1 MLTPTKVST
10 KTECVKRINNLL
22 HSQDTTEANDQITEL
37 TKNNFNNSTD
47 YRVVY
52 KNFNYNKSYDTWIY
66 EGNDE
71 DKIVGYKYLQS
82 YPYDMPQFRIGDYV
96 HWNFNHRELSTWLI
110 TSLDTQYLYNVKGKI
125 LECNNSLKWTDEN
138 GELNCYPCVIKDA
151 MTYTN
156 FKWGN
161 KGVVQPGGDI
171 VVMVQKNEYTSK
183 IQINDRFLF
192 NNIGF
197 RVKEFFNILNPNY
210 MEIYMMK
217 TPELEGDDF
226 EDNVAINKQ
235 PETII
240 DLNGIVVSPNVE
252 EVMLGKTVEFDVY
265 NYINGIKQ
273 NDTFII
279 KVSGIP
285 QQYFNFVSINKNKFS
300 IENIK
305 QYQINP
311 LKIECIDDIT
321 GNKIIKNIWL
331 GGNW

>member
-10 KTECVKRINNLL
+10 KTECVKRVNNLL

-37 TKNNFNNSTD
+37 TKSNFNSSTD

-161 KGVVQPGGDI
+161 KGVVQPSGDI

-197 RVKEFFNILNPNY
+197 RVKEFFNVLNPNY

-217 TPELEGDDF
+217 VPELEGDNF
-226 EDNVAINKQ
+226 EDNIAINKQ
-235 PETII
+235 PEAII
-240 DLNGIVVSPNVE
+240 DLDGIVVSPNVE
-252 EVMLGKTVEFDVY
+252 EIMLGKTVEFDVY

-273 NDTFII
+273 NDTFTI
-279 KVSGIP
+279 KVSSIP

>member
-10 KTECVKRINNLL
+10 KTECVKRVNNLL

-37 TKNNFNNSTD
+37 TKSNFNNSTD

-161 KGVVQPGGDI
+161 KGVVQPSGDI

-226 EDNVAINKQ
+226 EDNIAINKQ
-235 PETII
+235 PEAII
-240 DLNGIVVSPNVE
+240 DLDGIVVSPNVE

-273 NDTFII
+273 NDTFTI

>member
-1 MLTPTKVST
+1 
-10 KTECVKRINNLL
+10 
-22 HSQDTTEANDQITEL
+22 
-37 TKNNFNNSTD
+37 
-47 YRVVY
+47 
-52 KNFNYNKSYDTWIY
+52 
-66 EGNDE
+66 
-71 DKIVGYKYLQS
+71 
-82 YPYDMPQFRIGDYV
+82 
-96 HWNFNHRELSTWLI
+96 
-110 TSLDTQYLYNVKGKI
+110 
-125 LECNNSLKWTDEN
+125 
-138 GELNCYPCVIKDA
+138 

-161 KGVVQPGGDI
+161 KGVVQPSGDI

-197 RVKEFFNILNPNY
+197 RVKEFFNVLNPNY

-217 TPELEGDDF
+217 VPELEGDNF
-226 EDNVAINKQ
+226 EDNIAINKQ
-235 PETII
+235 PEAII
-240 DLNGIVVSPNVE
+240 DLDGIVVSPNVE

-273 NDTFII
+273 NDTFTI

-285 QQYFNFVSINKNKFS
+285 QQYFSFVSINKNKFS

>member
-10 KTECVKRINNLL
+10 KTECVKRVNNLL

-37 TKNNFNNSTD
+37 TKSNFNNSTD

-161 KGVVQPGGDI
+161 KGVIQPSGDI

-197 RVKEFFNILNPNY
+197 RVKEFFNVLNPNY

-217 TPELEGDDF
+217 VPELEGDNF
-226 EDNVAINKQ
+226 EDNIAINKQ
-235 PETII
+235 PEAII
-240 DLNGIVVSPNVE
+240 DLDGIVVSPNVE
-252 EVMLGKTVEFDVY
+252 EIMLGKTVEFDVY

>member
-10 KTECVKRINNLL
+10 KTECVKRVNNLL

-37 TKNNFNNSTD
+37 TKSNFNNSTD

-161 KGVVQPGGDI
+161 KGVVQPSGDI

-197 RVKEFFNILNPNY
+197 RVKEFFNVLNPNY

-217 TPELEGDDF
+217 VPELEGDNF
-226 EDNVAINKQ
+226 EDNIAINKQ
-235 PETII
+235 PEAII
-240 DLNGIVVSPNVE
+240 DLDGIVVSPNVE
-252 EVMLGKTVEFDVY
+252 EIMLGKTVEFDVY

-273 NDTFII
+273 NDTFTI

-285 QQYFNFVSINKNKFS
+285 RQYFNFVSINKNKFS

>member
-1 MLTPTKVST
+1 
-10 KTECVKRINNLL
+10 
-22 HSQDTTEANDQITEL
+22 
-37 TKNNFNNSTD
+37 
-47 YRVVY
+47 
-52 KNFNYNKSYDTWIY
+52 
-66 EGNDE
+66 
-71 DKIVGYKYLQS
+71 
-82 YPYDMPQFRIGDYV
+82 MPQFRIGDYV

-273 NDTFII
+273 NDTFTI